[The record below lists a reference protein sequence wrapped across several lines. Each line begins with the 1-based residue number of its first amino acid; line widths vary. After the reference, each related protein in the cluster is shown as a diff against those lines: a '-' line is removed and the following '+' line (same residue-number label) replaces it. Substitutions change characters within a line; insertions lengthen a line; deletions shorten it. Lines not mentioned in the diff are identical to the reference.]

1 MTVNFYK
8 IEDDFR
14 VVNKTLGTPV
24 KTLSIDFLASTSL
37 SNPELILSYDSD
49 IASCNYMKFVEVE
62 KHYFFPQPTLS
73 PGGRLL
79 ISGTDDVLMNN
90 REKILDLHAYVTR
103 SESSGNDLMVDGKR
117 PVQAN
122 RHCKTLPFNA
132 HPFVSDD
139 QGTNINYTLT
149 VIGGRKY
156 GT

>member
-8 IEDDFR
+8 ISDDFR
-14 VVNKTLGTPV
+14 VVNKTLGTPI

-79 ISGTDDVLMNN
+79 IFGTDDVLMNN

-117 PVQAN
+117 PVQVN
-122 RHCKTLPFNA
+122 RHCKTLAFNA
-132 HPFVSDD
+132 HPFIGDD
-139 QGTNINYTLT
+139 QGSIINYTLT
-149 VIGGRKY
+149 VIGGHKN